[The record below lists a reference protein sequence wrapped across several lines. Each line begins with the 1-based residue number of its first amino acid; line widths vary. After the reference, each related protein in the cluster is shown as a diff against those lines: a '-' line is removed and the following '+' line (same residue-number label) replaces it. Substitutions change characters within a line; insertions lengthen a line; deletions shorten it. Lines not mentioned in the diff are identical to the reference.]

1 MFRRCF
7 SSYTRLGSFEK
18 IDKTLDTNFAQIER
32 KIDTTFDQLM
42 REIEESRRRS
52 DQFQRQI
59 TEAELNRDE
68 IYFWASAAA
77 MSIWFS
83 FLINKAHSSASKQS
97 RVSASSSGSGDH
109 SG

>member
-18 IDKTLDTNFAQIER
+18 IDRSLQNLDRKIDTNFVQLER
-32 KIDTTFDQLM
+32 KIDTNFDQLM

-59 TEAELNRDE
+59 TEAESNRNE

-83 FLINKAHSSASKQS
+83 FLINKAYSSASKQS
-97 RVSASSSGSGDH
+97 QK
-109 SG
+109 

>member
-18 IDKTLDTNFAQIER
+18 IDRSFQSDRALDTNFAQIER

-59 TEAELNRDE
+59 TEAESNRNE

-83 FLINKAHSSASKQS
+83 FLINKAYSSASKQS
-97 RVSASSSGSGDH
+97 QK
-109 SG
+109 